1 MDETTA
7 KAISPRERGQQEKLA
22 RGLMQTLRDTRED
35 EREAETTLTEAAM
48 VDAVRAR
55 ATDIH
60 LDPHGGRYRLRFR
73 IDGVMVDAADLHHE
87 DGLQL
92 VNQFRVLA
100 RLDPVTAM
108 IPDAGHFSYLLDEAA
123 LDLRVTVAPCIAG
136 DKLAIRMLAP
146 ARMLQKV
153 RDLGLAGQQLELLER
168 WLETVGGML
177 LISGPTGSGKTTTL
191 YSLLHQLKMTDRHI
205 VTLEDPV
212 EYEIPGINQMR
223 VDVERGL
230 DFAAGAQAMLRLD
243 PDYLVIGE
251 LTEAGSARAAMN
263 AASGGKATLSTL
275 HSRDAADVISVMRNY
290 GLDDFELAANLQLV
304 VAQRL
309 VRRLCVHCRRQDAP
323 GKADVRWLK
332 SLELPVPDSAWT
344 AAGCEQ
350 CNDLGYYGRIGIF
363 EVWRPDDEDYTKILD
378 HRSAHEIRAGLAER
392 EHCFLLE
399 DGLAKAEQGLV
410 SYSELYSL
418 GALSARTARQ
428 QPTLVAK

>member
-1 MDETTA
+1 MNETTGSTTRA
-7 KAISPRERGQQEKLA
+7 PERVRQDKLA
-22 RGLMQTLRDTRED
+22 RRLMQTLQETRED
-35 EREAETTLTEAAM
+35 PREAEITLTEAAM
-48 VDAVRAR
+48 VDAVHAR

-73 IDGVMVDAADLHHE
+73 IDGVMVDVADLEHA

-123 LDLRVTVAPCIAG
+123 LDLRVTVAPCIGG
-136 DKLAIRMLAP
+136 DKLAIRILAP
-146 ARMLQKV
+146 ARVLQNV
-153 RDLGLAGQQLELLER
+153 RDLGLSGQQVELLDH
-168 WLETVGGML
+168 WLDTVGGML

-230 DFAAGAQAMLRLD
+230 GFAAGARAMLRLD
-243 PDYLVIGE
+243 PDYQVIGE
-251 LTEAGSARAAMN
+251 LIEANSARAAMN

-275 HSRDAADVISVMRNY
+275 HSRDAADVISVLRNY

-332 SLELPVPDSAWT
+332 SLDLPVPDAAWT
-344 AAGCEQ
+344 AAGCER

-363 EVWRPDDEDYTKILD
+363 EVWRPDDEDYAKILD

-392 EHCFLLE
+392 GHRFLLE
-399 DGLAKAEQGLV
+399 DGLAKAEEGLV
-410 SYSELYSL
+410 SYSELHSL
-418 GALSARTARQ
+418 GALGRGTARTHA
-428 QPTLVAK
+428 TLVAK